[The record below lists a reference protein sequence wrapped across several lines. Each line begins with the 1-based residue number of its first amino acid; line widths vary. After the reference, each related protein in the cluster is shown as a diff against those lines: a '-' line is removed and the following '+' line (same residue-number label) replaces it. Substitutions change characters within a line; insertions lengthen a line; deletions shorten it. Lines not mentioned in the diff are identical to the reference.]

1 MKKNKL
7 LITGIILAVITLLL
21 LIPFVWSEVYMWK
34 FSHFNDVLVGAD
46 KKPAIEVWGMYDFGP
61 YLINKISIYL
71 LLLIGI
77 ADSIFL
83 ICSHAYLS
91 GDDLE
96 KAKRDWK
103 SYITEKKKERLQKK
117 LNAQAEKQAQMQ
129 KKLNRLTDEDSTE

>member
-1 MKKNKL
+1 MKRNKL

-21 LIPFVWSEVYMWK
+21 LIPFVWSEIYMWK
-34 FSHFNDVLVGAD
+34 FSHFDHMLAGPLID
-46 KKPAIEVWGMYDFGP
+46 VWGIYDLVP

-77 ADSIFL
+77 ADSVCL

-103 SYITEKKKERLQKK
+103 SYTTEKKKERLQKK
-117 LNAQAEKQAQMQ
+117 LIAQAEKQAQMQ

>member
-21 LIPFVWSEVYMWK
+21 LIPFVWSEIYMWE
-34 FSHFNDVLVGAD
+34 FSRFNDVLVGAD
-46 KKPAIEVWGMYDFGP
+46 KKPAIEVWGMYDLVP

-77 ADSIFL
+77 ADSVFL

-103 SYITEKKKERLQKK
+103 SYTTEKRKERLQKK

>member
-21 LIPFVWSEVYMWK
+21 LIPFVWSEIYMWK
-34 FSHFNDVLVGAD
+34 ITRIGHMLAEPTIDA
-46 KKPAIEVWGMYDFGP
+46 WGIYDLGP

-77 ADSIFL
+77 ADSVFL

>member
-34 FSHFNDVLVGAD
+34 FSRFYNVLVGAD
-46 KKPAIEVWGMYDFGP
+46 KKPAIDVWGMYDLVP

-77 ADSIFL
+77 ADSVFL

-103 SYITEKKKERLQKK
+103 SYTTEKKKERL
-117 LNAQAEKQAQMQ
+117 Q